1 MNNTKEEIIL
11 ALDQS
16 SIKTGFSIFKDG
28 KLSKYGLFDLHDISK
43 KSDGETAYDEKVE
56 NVRMFLER
64 CIKEY
69 NIALVTFED
78 VQKQLS
84 MQTYKQLS
92 YLQGVLKNY
101 CYSNNIPYAILKPSE
116 WRSVL
121 NIKGRKREEVKAN
134 AIKYIKDKFNLDVGE
149 DEAESICIGLAT
161 IKLLK
166 KNKLIIYKEI

>member
-1 MNNTKEEIIL
+1 MNNKENIIL
-11 ALDQS
+11 SFDQS
-16 SIKTGFSIFKDG
+16 SNMTGYCVYKNEELLSHGVLNLKD
-28 KLSKYGLFDLHDISK
+28 ITK
-43 KSDGETAYDEKVE
+43 KSYGETTYDEKVE
-56 NVRMFLER
+56 NVRMFLKR

-69 NIALVTFED
+69 NINLVVFED

-121 NIKGRKREEVKAN
+121 NIKVKKRVEVKAN
-134 AIKYIKDKFNLDVGE
+134 AIKYVKDKFGLDTGE
-149 DEAESICIGLAT
+149 DESESICIGLAT